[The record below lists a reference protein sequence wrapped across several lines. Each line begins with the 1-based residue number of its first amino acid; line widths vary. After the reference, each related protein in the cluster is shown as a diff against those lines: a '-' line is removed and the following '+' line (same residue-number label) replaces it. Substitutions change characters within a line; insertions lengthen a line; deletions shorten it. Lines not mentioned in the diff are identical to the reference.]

1 MLSIRKTKLVD
12 LDELKLVFDYARNTM
27 RENGNPTQWGSD
39 RPGINL
45 IINDINNGE
54 SYVVENDGEIVATFA
69 CIEGIEPTYIDID
82 GKWLNDD
89 EYLTIHRIA
98 SNGKVKGIF
107 DFVIDY
113 VSNMNKDIRIDTHAD
128 NTIMRHLIE
137 KNGFIECGI
146 IVVDDGTKRIAYQ
159 KTI

>member
-113 VSNMNKDIRIDTHAD
+113 VSKKNKDIRIDTHAD